1 MLVLQL
7 YILLQRVSFF
17 CAIFWICSFIGIYL
31 QKCTSPDKLRT
42 VHFFFGANR
51 RRLSPPTSHTTY
63 PDFMIIRNSDR
74 ILRFSVKIYQKSRDN
89 LLHQICSSNP
99 FRKYR
104 SSNRLAL
111 LQRITHSSNI
121 SSLLKNGTPHSRY
134 FSDELGVPNFLS
146 RYRTSVC

>member
-1 MLVLQL
+1 MLF
-7 YILLQRVSFF
+7 RS
-17 CAIFWICSFIGIYL
+17 YL
-31 QKCTSPDKLRT
+31 QKCTSTDKLRT

-89 LLHQICSSNP
+89 FLHQICSSNP

-121 SSLLKNGTPHSRY
+121 SSLLKIRRSLSTSMSIIASSADPSHIHALY
-134 FSDELGVPNFLS
+134 FANSILL
-146 RYRTSVC
+146 

>member
-1 MLVLQL
+1 M
-7 YILLQRVSFF
+7 
-17 CAIFWICSFIGIYL
+17 
-31 QKCTSPDKLRT
+31 
-42 VHFFFGANR
+42 HFFFGANR

-121 SSLLKNGTPHSRY
+121 SSLLKISRSLSTSMSIMASSADPSHIHALY
-134 FSDELGVPNFLS
+134 FANSILLP
-146 RYRTSVC
+146 VCKFCYADY